1 MSNPGPSSFLET
13 KSKVQ
18 LKRHS
23 PVLVSK
29 QLFNNNS
36 LPKPPF
42 DNMSRK
48 KDVDWKPS
56 KANKLLFLTIY
67 KSLTPL
73 SKFLFL
79 SKLLT
84 LKLDKLVNLKSQNY
98 PLILKD
104 KRSKYLE
111 EKLYLISQ

>member
-67 KSLTPL
+67 KSLKPL

-84 LKLDKLVNLKSQNY
+84 LNDGKFEHTTPINNRLFRQEE
-98 PLILKD
+98 I
-104 KRSKYLE
+104 RS
-111 EKLYLISQ
+111 